1 MSRTVLTPI
10 VAVRGG
16 GVSLGAGTSAA
27 VASSGMIVPGPVG
40 AFHLEIQV
48 LNGSSTTMSVI
59 FRAGGYQ
66 GTPAGAV
73 NAGYTTDQYQ
83 PFADASA
90 GDLSVAILAG
100 ATMLFTDLDTSRF
113 AQPPT
118 GGAGDTGGA
127 LWIDVSLETT
137 VKIWAIQKPYMP

>member
-27 VASSGMIVPGPVG
+27 AAATGMIVPGPVG
-40 AFHLEIQV
+40 AFKLEIQV
-48 LNGSSTTMSVI
+48 LNGSASTMSVI

-73 NAGYTTDQYQ
+73 NAGYVTDQYQ
-83 PFADASA
+83 PFADASS

-127 LWIDVSLETT
+127 VCIDVSLETNL
-137 VKIWAIQKPYMP
+137 KIWAIQKPYMP